1 MPYEIRKKKKGKKVK
16 WCVYNKETGKL
27 KGCSDTKAK
36 AVAHMRLLYGVE
48 HGWEPTGKKK

>member
-1 MPYEIRKKKKGKKVK
+1 MPYEIKKKKEGKKVK

-36 AVAHMRLLYGVE
+36 AVAHIRLLYGVG